1 MKGGVGLDLYI
12 FFGRNSSFMGRN
24 RSTENGLP
32 LVDIQESSLHNDH
45 GSSDPKPVQLSLFKP
60 VNFSVY
66 IYKMYVIYKKFKNL
80 IHTSKFKFS
89 FRGLLSNCFVLQNA
103 AFVMFMI

>member
-45 GSSDPKPVQLSLFKP
+45 GSSDPKPVQ
-60 VNFSVY
+60 
-66 IYKMYVIYKKFKNL
+66 
-80 IHTSKFKFS
+80 TSKFVS
-89 FRGLLSNCFVLQNA
+89 IHIQN
-103 AFVMFMI
+103 VCHI

>member
-45 GSSDPKPVQLSLFKP
+45 GSSDPKPIQLSLFKP
-60 VNFSVY
+60 VN
-66 IYKMYVIYKKFKNL
+66 MYVIYKKIKNL

-89 FRGLLSNCFVLQNA
+89 FPGLLSNCFVLQNA

>member
-45 GSSDPKPVQLSLFKP
+45 GSSDPKPIQLSLFKP
-60 VNFSVY
+60 V
-66 IYKMYVIYKKFKNL
+66 
-80 IHTSKFKFS
+80 KFS
-89 FRGLLSNCFVLQNA
+89 FPGLLSNCFVLQNA